1 MAPLQL
7 RYGSSGPPASAVD
20 FIPVLSAVRYVDG
33 ATSVPS
39 DEQDGSQAAPFTTLQ
54 GAIDS
59 LAGQPGTLY
68 INPGTYAEAV
78 TISASIQ
85 FIGLTSNRLAPTI
98 SITSITASGSASVS
112 LYGIQAVGTVTTSTG
127 QLIAFLSQV
136 TTSATLGGALTVT
149 QCTIGAITCT
159 QINQAL
165 TTLFTG
171 AITLTNSA
179 SSGVSRFSA
188 GCRFQAAADITGP
201 GGSAVVTF
209 DGESRKNFA
218 SVSNTVTSAAV
229 SVLNQ
234 LPSALVSFT
243 VPVLAAGA
251 IGEASSASLASTEL
265 GGIAAGAG
273 VHANPDAGGV
283 AGGGAVIQAR
293 VSATNVVTLTFLGP
307 TTGGAENFLLTQLA

>member
-1 MAPLQL
+1 MVLRL
-7 RYGSSGPPASAVD
+7 RYAPSGPPAEND
-20 FIPVLSAVRYVDG
+20 EFIEPLSASRYVDG
-33 ATSVPS
+33 ATAVAN
-39 DEQDGSQAAPFTTLQ
+39 DNQNGAQVAPFTTIQ
-54 GAIDS
+54 EAVDS
-59 LAGQPGTLY
+59 LEGQPGTIF

-78 TISASIQ
+78 TISASVQ

-112 LYGIQAVGTVTTSTG
+112 LYGIQSVGTVTTGTG

-136 TTSATLGGALTVT
+136 TTSATLGGGLTVT
-149 QCTIGAITCT
+149 QCTIGAVTCT
-159 QINQAL
+159 QVNQAL

-171 AITLTNSA
+171 AITVTNSA
-179 SSGVSRFSA
+179 STGISRFSS

-201 GGSAVVTF
+201 GGSATVIF

-218 SVSNTVTSAAV
+218 SVNNTVTSASV
-229 SVLNQ
+229 QVLNQ
-234 LPSALVSFT
+234 LPSALVSIT
-243 VPVLAAGA
+243 VPALAAGA
-251 IGEASSASLASTEL
+251 LGEASSASLAATEL

-283 AGGGAVIQAR
+283 AGGGAVIQSR